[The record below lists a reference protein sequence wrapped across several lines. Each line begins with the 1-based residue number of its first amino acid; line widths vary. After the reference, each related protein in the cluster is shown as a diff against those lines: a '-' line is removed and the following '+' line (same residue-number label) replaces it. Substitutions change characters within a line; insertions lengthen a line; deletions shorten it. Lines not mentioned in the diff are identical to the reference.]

1 MGTLN
6 KAPASP
12 AGFFPTAKLGQG
24 GTLMS
29 CSWCGSCCLEEG
41 FPGVLCS
48 VSTSRLAPCHSL
60 NRHPNLSASWLGREM
75 PSLSGS
81 HLPKVLSSCC
91 ASWAVIQPRSL
102 PSLPALVGVLWGGAV
117 LCPLQPPGKVQWC
130 WSLRVVG
137 LFDGL

>member
-1 MGTLN
+1 
-6 KAPASP
+6 
-12 AGFFPTAKLGQG
+12 
-24 GTLMS
+24 MS

-75 PSLSGS
+75 PSLSGT
-81 HLPKVLSSCC
+81 HLSKVLSSCC
-91 ASWAVIQPRSL
+91 ASWAVIQ

-117 LCPLQPPGKVQWC
+117 LCPLQPPARLYSPLERSSGA
-130 WSLRVVG
+130 G
-137 LFDGL
+137 LPGLLVCLMGSETFWLQQPLV